1 MSLLQTTARLAEQ
14 WLATLPGRRVGPAAD
29 VDEMRMT
36 FDAPLPEEGTD
47 PERVVAELA
56 AAAEPGLMAS
66 AGPRF
71 FGFVLGGTLPA
82 ALAADWLVTSWDQL
96 ATSGTSSPAATAI
109 EQAAARWALD
119 ALGLPGSASVGFV
132 TGATAG
138 NVVGLAAAR
147 HHVLAEAGW
156 DVAAEG
162 LAGAPPVRVV
172 AGDEVHVSLLSAVRL
187 LGLGERRV
195 ERVAVDANGAMRPDA
210 LAAALA
216 EGDGRGPLIVCA
228 QAGNVN
234 TGAVDPLEDVVAAAR
249 EHGAWVHVDGAF
261 GLWAAASPRLA
272 GLVSGHAGADSW
284 AVDAHKWL
292 NVPYDC
298 ALAIVAHPRVH
309 QAVMGVAAP
318 YLAGGAERNPI
329 SFVPEMSRRAR
340 SVPVY
345 AALRSL
351 GRAGVAELV
360 ERCCA
365 HARRLAAAMEALSG
379 VEVLNDVV
387 LNQVLLRF
395 SDDDEVTRAVVAGVQ
410 ADGEAWLGGTE
421 WQGRA
426 AVRVSVSN
434 WRTTE
439 EDVDRLVAALRRAHA
454 AAAAA
459 PAAQA
464 AP

>member
-1 MSLLQTTARLAEQ
+1 MSLLQHTARLAEE
-14 WLATLPGRRVGPAAD
+14 WLAALPRRRVGPSAD
-29 VDEMRMT
+29 LDAMRMS
-36 FDAPLPEEGTD
+36 FDGPFPESGTD

-82 ALAADWLVTSWDQL
+82 ALAADWLVTSWDQT
-96 ATSGTSSPAATAI
+96 ASSAVSSPGATAI
-109 EQAAARWALD
+109 EQTAARWALD
-119 ALGLPGSASVGFV
+119 ALGLPAGASVGFV

-138 NVVGLAAAR
+138 NLVGLAAAR

-156 DVAAEG
+156 DVEADG
-162 LAGAPPVRVV
+162 LLGAPTLRVLT
-172 AGDEVHVSLLSAVRL
+172 GDEVHVSLLSALRL
-187 LGLGERRV
+187 LGLGERRIV
-195 ERVAVDANGAMRPDA
+195 RVPVDGNGAMRPDA
-210 LAAALA
+210 LAAALG
-216 EGDGRGPLIVCA
+216 EGGGPTIVCA

-234 TGAVDPLEDVVAAAR
+234 TGAIDPLEAVVAAAR
-249 EHGAWVHVDGAF
+249 EHAAWVHVDGAF

-272 GLVSGHAGADSW
+272 GLVRGHAGADSW

-298 ALAIVAHPRVH
+298 ALAIVADPGAH
-309 QAVMGVAAP
+309 QAAMGVSAP
-318 YLAGGAERNPI
+318 YLAGGPERNAI

-340 SVPVY
+340 GVPVY
-345 AALRSL
+345 AALLSL
-351 GRAGVAELV
+351 GREGVAELV
-360 ERCCA
+360 ERCCS
-365 HARRLAAAMEALSG
+365 HARRLADAMDGSPG

-395 SDDDEVTRAVVAGVQ
+395 SGDDDATHAVVAAVQ
-410 ADGEAWLGGTE
+410 AEGEAWLGGTE

-426 AVRVSVSN
+426 AVRVSFSN
-434 WRTTE
+434 WRTGE
-439 EDVDRLVAALRRAHA
+439 EDVDRLVEALRRAHA
-454 AAAAA
+454 AAGA